1 MIENNKLIAEFMG
14 LTHCSEGWITMPYE
28 KREGVIAVEI
38 CKELKY
44 DESWDWLMPVVGKIY
59 ETSGFFSVNG
69 INGELAL
76 AMRDGLAEA
85 DMDEVYQA
93 VVNFIESHN
102 KKGESK

>member
-1 MIENNKLIAEFMG
+1 MKKNNKLIAEFMD
-14 LTHCSEGWITMPYE
+14 LKPCDNQQEYDS
-28 KREGVIAVEI
+28 
-38 CKELKY
+38 CKYTNVTADLKY
-44 DESWDWLMPVVGKIY
+44 NESWDWLMPVVGKIY
-59 ETSGFFSVNG
+59 ELSGFFSVNG